1 MTFGEAFAKARKEQG
16 AGGVFTYKG
25 KKYSTNRADDKA
37 KTAKNNVE
45 KKTDIKPV
53 KKPKSNFGEMFAAA
67 RERGDREFTDP
78 ATGKRYHT
86 RRADE
91 TMEQWNKKFKRKDG
105 DAGLNR
111 TDRTKISDPTTPAI
125 TNFGKKKLKPVK
137 LADLPNLKD
146 KLEEK
151 KDELLG

>member
-1 MTFGEAFAKARKEQG
+1 MEKPT
-16 AGGVFTYKG
+16 
-25 KKYSTNRADDKA
+25 
-37 KTAKNNVE
+37 VE
-45 KKTDIKPV
+45 KPV

-86 RRADE
+86 RRAYE